1 MAVPVLA
8 LNLAPRPSLWR
19 QRHGALGWTAL
30 AFGLV
35 VLLGSIGFTWR
46 AYHQADRAG
55 RDAVSLTE
63 EARRASR
70 QEQQIQASLQE
81 MDAAKEQ
88 ARWKLAERILQER
101 ALPWSRL
108 TAELEQC
115 LVPDMRLKG
124 LQRARSSAQQVVLK
138 LKAEARTREAEA
150 AFVEALR
157 ATPVFAQVVLEREAE
172 RNGGGWDFEITL
184 PAAAVPPP
192 FKVKAIN
199 QTPAGQA
206 PAAARTPMV
215 AAKPGRPMAVALPV
229 PPQPVRPI
237 RPNPS
242 PQGGTQ
248 PASGRPGS
256 GLAPPPIQPPQPT
269 LRPASQVIPAEV
281 QAPPQ
286 TAPPAAAEG
295 EETGRVRRT
304 RTRPPV
310 VRPPQ

>member
-19 QRHGALGWTAL
+19 QRHRTLGWVAL
-30 AFGLV
+30 AFGAA
-35 VLLGSIGFTWR
+35 VLLGSIGFTWL

-115 LVPDMRLKG
+115 MVPDMRLKG

-138 LKAEARTREAEA
+138 LKGEARTREAEA

-157 ATPVFAQVVLEREAE
+157 GTPVFAQVVLERESE
-172 RNGGGWDFEITL
+172 RTGGGWDFEITL

-192 FKVKAIN
+192 FKLKVIN

-206 PAAARTPMV
+206 PAAVRTPV
-215 AAKPGRPMAVALPV
+215 AGKPSRPVAVALPT
-229 PPQPVRPI
+229 PPQPVKPI
-237 RPNPS
+237 RP
-242 PQGGTQ
+242 TQ
-248 PASGRPGS
+248 PAPGSAQPGLGRPAA
-256 GLAPPPIQPPQPT
+256 GLGIQPPQPT
-269 LRPASQVIPAEV
+269 TRPAPQAIPAV
-281 QAPPQ
+281 TQPLPQPTPAPP
-286 TAPPAAAEG
+286 TEE

-304 RTRPPV
+304 RIRPPAA
-310 VRPPQ
+310 RPPR

>member
-1 MAVPVLA
+1 MAVPVLS

-19 QRHGALGWTAL
+19 QRHRTLGWAAL
-30 AFGLV
+30 AFGAA

-70 QEQQIQASLQE
+70 QEQLIQASLQE

-115 LVPDMRLKG
+115 MVPDMRLKG

-157 ATPVFAQVVLEREAE
+157 GTPVFAQVVLERESE

-192 FKVKAIN
+192 FKLKAIN

-206 PAAARTPMV
+206 PVAARTPV
-215 AAKPGRPMAVALPV
+215 AAAKLGRPVAVALP
-229 PPQPVRPI
+229 QPVKPI
-237 RPNPS
+237 RP
-242 PQGGTQ
+242 TQ
-248 PASGRPGS
+248 PAPGLAQPALGRPAAGMAS
-256 GLAPPPIQPPQPT
+256 QPPQP
-269 LRPASQVIPAEV
+269 
-281 QAPPQ
+281 QAPRPTAQ
-286 TAPPAAAEG
+286 PSSAAAPPPPQAAPAPPPEE
-295 EETGRVRRT
+295 EETGRVRQT
-304 RTRPPV
+304 RIRPTVPRPP
-310 VRPPQ
+310 R

>member
-1 MAVPVLA
+1 MAVPVLS

-19 QRHGALGWTAL
+19 QRHRALGWAAL
-30 AFGLV
+30 AFGAG

-70 QEQQIQASLQE
+70 QEQQLQASLQE

-115 LVPDMRLKG
+115 MVPDMRLKG

-157 ATPVFAQVVLEREAE
+157 GTPVFAQVVLEREAE
-172 RNGGGWDFEITL
+172 RTGGGWDFEITL
-184 PAAAVPPP
+184 PAAPVPPP
-192 FKVKAIN
+192 FKAKAIN

-206 PAAARTPMV
+206 PAPARASAPT
-215 AAKPGRPMAVALPV
+215 KPGRPVAVALPT
-229 PPQPVRPI
+229 PPQAVKAVRPNQPGPAVQPI
-237 RPNPS
+237 AGRPAP
-242 PQGGTQ
+242 GLAGQ
-248 PASGRPGS
+248 PA
-256 GLAPPPIQPPQPT
+256 QPPQPSS
-269 LRPASQVIPAEV
+269 RPAPQPAAAAAQPPPPPT
-281 QAPPQ
+281 QAPP
-286 TAPPAAAEG
+286 AED

-304 RTRPPV
+304 RVRPNVP
-310 VRPPQ
+310 RPPQ